1 VETTLRI
8 LGDGLTITALSIIC
22 GLSRMAFKRTPA
34 DARVPLP
41 WGGRGSRALAL
52 WFTPTVA
59 IVSLLGL
66 TFFGLTRVQGFNS
79 AIILFGVR
87 SLLTAL
93 FCLAHLNHL
102 RIVGQTLS
110 SEGVIEP

>member
-1 VETTLRI
+1 VETILRV
-8 LGDGLTITALSIIC
+8 LGDGLTITALSILC
-22 GLSRMAFKRTPA
+22 GLSRMAWKRTPA

-41 WGGRGSRALAL
+41 WGGRSARGLAL
-52 WFTPTVA
+52 WFTPAIA

-66 TFFGLTRVQGFNS
+66 TLFGLTRVVGFNS
-79 AIILFGVR
+79 AVILFGVR
-87 SLLTAL
+87 CLLTAL

-110 SEGVIEP
+110 AEGVIQS